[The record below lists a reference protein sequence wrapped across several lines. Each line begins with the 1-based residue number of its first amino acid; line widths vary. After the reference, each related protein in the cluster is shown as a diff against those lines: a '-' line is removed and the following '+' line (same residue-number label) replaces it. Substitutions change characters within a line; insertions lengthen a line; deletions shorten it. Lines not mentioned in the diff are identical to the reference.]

1 MWSLRDEGRAPG
13 LLILTLLRPLH
24 WEGGHGGCGGKLWST
39 AWGANIQG
47 SWNAPP
53 SQGASWD
60 ACSGN
65 VASRMVLSAFPGQ
78 EQILPWQVR
87 LQGLPEV
94 FSFFL
99 FFSPAYLMIQEG
111 PGMGRAWGEGWR

>member
-1 MWSLRDEGRAPG
+1 
-13 LLILTLLRPLH
+13 
-24 WEGGHGGCGGKLWST
+24 
-39 AWGANIQG
+39 
-47 SWNAPP
+47 
-53 SQGASWD
+53 
-60 ACSGN
+60 
-65 VASRMVLSAFPGQ
+65 MVLSAFPGQ